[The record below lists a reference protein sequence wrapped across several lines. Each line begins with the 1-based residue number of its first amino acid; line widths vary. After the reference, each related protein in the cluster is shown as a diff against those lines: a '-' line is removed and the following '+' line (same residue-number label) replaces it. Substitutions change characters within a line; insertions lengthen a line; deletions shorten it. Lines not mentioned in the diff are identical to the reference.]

1 MKLRDKNLLGI
12 ELLGPEEIK
21 LILDTAVPFKEIFT
35 RSVKKVPTLRGKTVV
50 NLFYE
55 PSTRTRASFE
65 LAEKR
70 LSADVL
76 NISVNTSSIVKGESL
91 IDTAK
96 TIEAMKADF
105 VVIRHNMAGAP
116 HLLAKTIKASIIN
129 AGDGMHE
136 HPTQAL
142 LDLFT
147 IREKKGKIEGLNVVI
162 IGDILHS
169 RVARSNI
176 WGLTKMGA
184 RLTVVGP
191 VTLIPAHIEELG
203 VKIAYH
209 LDNILPEADVIY
221 VLRMQ
226 RERQKQHLFPSLR
239 EYSELYCVDIER
251 LKKCKKDVMVMHPG
265 PMNRGIEI
273 SSEVAD
279 SPYSVITEQV
289 TNGIAI
295 RMAVLYLLGGGKEKM
310 EGEQ

>member
-1 MKLRDKNLLGI
+1 VRLRDRNLLGI
-12 ELLGPEEIK
+12 ETLTPEEIK

-55 PSTRTRASFE
+55 PSTRTRTSFE

-105 VVIRHNMAGAP
+105 VVIRHSMAGAP
-116 HLLAKTIKASIIN
+116 HLLARTITASIIN

-147 IREKKGKIEGLNVVI
+147 IRDKKGKIENQNVVI
-162 IGDILHS
+162 VGDILHS

-176 WGLTKMGA
+176 WALTKMGA
-184 RLTVVGP
+184 KVTVVGP
-191 VTLIPAHIEELG
+191 VTLIPSHIENLK
-203 VKIAYH
+203 VKVAYK
-209 LDNILPEADVIY
+209 LDEVLPHADVIY
-221 VLRMQ
+221 VLRVQ

-239 EYSELYCVDIER
+239 EYSELYGIDMDR
-251 LKKCKKDVMVMHPG
+251 LKKCKKDVIVMHPG

-279 SPYSVITEQV
+279 SNFSVITEQV

-295 RMAVLYLLGGGKEKM
+295 RMAVLYLLAGGAEKVE
-310 EGEQ
+310 EGE

>member
-1 MKLRDKNLLGI
+1 MRLKDRNLLGI
-12 ELLGPEEIK
+12 ETLSPEEIK

-55 PSTRTRASFE
+55 PSTRTRTSFE

-105 VVIRHNMAGAP
+105 VVIRHSMAGAP
-116 HLLAKTIKASIIN
+116 HLLARTINASIIN

-147 IREKKGKIEGLNVVI
+147 IRDKKGKIENQNVVI
-162 IGDILHS
+162 VGDILHS

-176 WGLTKMGA
+176 WALTKMGA
-184 RLTVVGP
+184 KVTVVGP
-191 VTLIPAHIEELG
+191 VTLIPAHIENLK
-203 VKIAYH
+203 VKVAYK
-209 LDNILPEADVIY
+209 LDDVLPNADVIY
-221 VLRMQ
+221 VLRVQ

-239 EYSELYCVDIER
+239 EYSELYGVDMDR
-251 LKKCKKDVMVMHPG
+251 LKKCKKDVIVMHPG

-279 SPYSVITEQV
+279 SNFSVITEQV

-295 RMAVLYLLGGGKEKM
+295 RMAVLYLLAGGAEKVE
-310 EGEQ
+310 EGE